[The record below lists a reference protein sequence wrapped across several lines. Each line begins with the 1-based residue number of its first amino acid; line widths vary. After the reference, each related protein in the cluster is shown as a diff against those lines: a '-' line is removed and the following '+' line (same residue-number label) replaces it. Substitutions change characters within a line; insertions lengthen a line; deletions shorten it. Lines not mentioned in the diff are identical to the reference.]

1 LGKIN
6 WEDPIQKPT
15 LRNNSKRSAA
25 HTLDN
30 ASGYGNDGLFSPNL
44 ELRTGIWKER
54 KINYFI
60 DILAAMILMHGAWR
74 VKDFQMARR

>member
-6 WEDPIQKPT
+6 WENPIQKPT
-15 LRNNSKRSAA
+15 LRNDSRRSAA

-30 ASGYGNDGLFSPNL
+30 ASGYGNDGLFTL

-54 KINYFI
+54 KINYFENQ
-60 DILAAMILMHGAWR
+60 LLH
-74 VKDFQMARR
+74 